1 MKFQPGRKRDSTRG
15 RVQSVTRLLKRS
27 IIESDQ
33 TDRPLP
39 GISTLDS
46 YGEPLTKKFLDCL
59 IVSANEL
66 SRMSKFIEIKKIRS
80 VNKYA
85 Q

>member
-46 YGEPLTKKFLDCL
+46 YGQPLTKKFFDWL

-66 SRMSKFIEIKKIRS
+66 SRMSKFTEIKKIRS